1 MGGVQEV
8 GDKGGE
14 VGALSGLK
22 AVEIEVKYA
31 IMLNI
36 LQSKRG

>member
-14 VGALSGLK
+14 VGALRGWT